1 VSATTTGIA
10 IGAVLGIVAV
20 AFGFWAFILVAVF
33 MALGALIGRIVT
45 GKLDVSS
52 LVDVIRGRRSSS

>member
-1 VSATTTGIA
+1 MTATITGVA
-10 IGAVLGIVAV
+10 IGAVLGITAV

-33 MALGALIGRIVT
+33 MAVGALVGRIAT
-45 GKLDVSS
+45 GKIDVSS

>member
-1 VSATTTGIA
+1 VSTTTTGIL

-20 AFGFWAFILVAVF
+20 AFGFWAFVLVAVF
-33 MALGALIGRIVT
+33 MAIGALIARIVT
-45 GKLDVSS
+45 GKIEISS